1 MRLNKVL
8 GNLGMSEEQIEDFLE
23 QLSVFF
29 YMHDIIV
36 IQNFLLQF
44 ESVSDV
50 VKNLGVSIYDIEEYI
65 TDKKGGLCSLNHD
78 LDQIKKQIETE
89 RSKFV
94 ELVRYI
100 GIYGDK
106 QGLRN

>member
-50 VKNLGVSIYDIEEYI
+50 VKNLGVSIYDIQENI
-65 TDKKGGLCSLNHD
+65 IN
-78 LDQIKKQIETE
+78 KQPNY
-89 RSKFV
+89 V
-94 ELVRYI
+94 Y
-100 GIYGDK
+100 
-106 QGLRN
+106 

>member
-44 ESVSDV
+44 ESVSDL

-78 LDQIKKQIETE
+78 LDQIKKQIEKK
-89 RSKFV
+89 SSI
-94 ELVRYI
+94 LLDIVRYI
-100 GIYGDK
+100 GIYSDRHGF
-106 QGLRN
+106 RN

>member
-50 VKNLGVSIYDIEEYI
+50 VKNLGVSIYDIQENI
-65 TDKKGGLCSLNHD
+65 TN
-78 LDQIKKQIETE
+78 KQPNY
-89 RSKFV
+89 V
-94 ELVRYI
+94 Y
-100 GIYGDK
+100 
-106 QGLRN
+106 

>member
-8 GNLGMSEEQIEDFLE
+8 GNLGMSEEQIDDFLE

-50 VKNLGVSIYDIEEYI
+50 VKNLGVSIYDIQENI
-65 TDKKGGLCSLNHD
+65 TN
-78 LDQIKKQIETE
+78 KQPNY
-89 RSKFV
+89 V
-94 ELVRYI
+94 Y
-100 GIYGDK
+100 
-106 QGLRN
+106 